1 MSIYEEVTNPDLLA
15 ELNFNAVSL
24 EPTDNKEV
32 TDPKLLAKLNFG
44 DATEETVIDP
54 TSTAED
60 PNTWADWIAPVL
72 EVGSA
77 LAVASPAAAT
87 GATFGAP
94 FFPPFGSAAGALVFS
109 AGASAAAV
117 FASKFAGEGAEALIE
132 GREFNPDLAVQE
144 ALDAAQTDA
153 IATTVLG
160 IGQQV
165 KN

>member
-72 EVGSA
+72 EVGSEPQQP
-77 LAVASPAAAT
+77 LCLPVN
-87 GATFGAP
+87 
-94 FFPPFGSAAGALVFS
+94 L
-109 AGASAAAV
+109 
-117 FASKFAGEGAEALIE
+117 
-132 GREFNPDLAVQE
+132 
-144 ALDAAQTDA
+144 
-153 IATTVLG
+153 
-160 IGQQV
+160 QV
-165 KN
+165 KALKH